1 MKRLNT
7 LVLSVAALALALPM
21 ISLVAEQPE
30 SLLYEIPTEEMS
42 DEPVGL
48 DFSSEEEFD
57 FNSEEFQQMLVQLQE
72 QMEQMKSQMTPEMR
86 ASIARMEDEMK
97 ELGNR
102 LNTLRGELAELE
114 VLKEEQKA
122 AVQELREKLG
132 AQEMDRDELVAK
144 IEQLTFMVSELAAD
158 DAEQHQDELNKQR
171 EDLAVIDA
179 EIATLTQMLEERRAL
194 KRETKTK
201 IASHEAAI
209 LALEAEMT
217 QKSEANSS
225 DFGAVFG
232 ETVGSDD
239 SIAFASDAGDTLVDD
254 SQEAADEADLNDV
267 GFALDTEVDDEDKGA
282 GA

>member
-1 MKRLNT
+1 MKRLNA

-21 ISLVAEQPE
+21 APLVGEQPE
-30 SLLYEIPTEEMS
+30 PLLYEIPTEEAF

-57 FNSEEFQQMLVQLQE
+57 FNSEEFQQMLAQLQE

-86 ASIARMEDEMK
+86 ASIERMEEEMK
-97 ELGNR
+97 DLGNR

-114 VLKEEQKA
+114 VLNEEQEA
-122 AVQELREKLG
+122 AIQELREKIG
-132 AQEMDRDELVAK
+132 AQEMDRDELVVK
-144 IEQLTFMVSELAAD
+144 IEQLTFMVSELAPD
-158 DAEQHQDELNKQR
+158 DVEQHQDELNKQQ
-171 EDLAVIDA
+171 EDLTVIDA
-179 EIATLTQMLEERRAL
+179 EIATLTQMREEKRAL
-194 KRETKTK
+194 KSETEAK
-201 IASHEAAI
+201 IAAHKATI

-232 ETVGSDD
+232 ETAGGDD
-239 SIAFASDAGDTLVDD
+239 SVAFASDEGDTLVDD
-254 SQEAADEADLNDV
+254 SQEAADEADLSDV
-267 GFALDTEVDDEDKGA
+267 GFALDTEVDDEDKGV